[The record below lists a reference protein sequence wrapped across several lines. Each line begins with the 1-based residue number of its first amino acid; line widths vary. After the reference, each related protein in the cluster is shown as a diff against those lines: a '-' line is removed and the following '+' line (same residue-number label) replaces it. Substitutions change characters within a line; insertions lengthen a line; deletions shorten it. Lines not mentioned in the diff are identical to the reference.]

1 MCCSAICPAAAKP
14 RSCARFP
21 ARSAAISAAC
31 SETLHAERRSV
42 VHITHASLQA
52 GDGFVL
58 SACHRFAE
66 LDHPVRFA
74 VYPRLMQ
81 ADVRLLT
88 RQLPIPL
95 PSKAAGRKA

>member
-1 MCCSAICPAAAKP
+1 MAIFSGGHVLLSDLPG
-14 RSCARFP
+14 
-21 ARSAAISAAC
+21 

-52 GDGFVL
+52 GDGFGL

-95 PSKAAGRKA
+95 PTKAAGRKA